1 MKLRCIV
8 VDDEPLAVELL
19 KKYVLQTPFLELV
32 DVYNN
37 PIESLT
43 DISEKNIDLAFLDI
57 NMPQINGIDLSKNFP
72 KNIKVIF
79 TTAYDQ
85 YAIEGFKVN
94 ALDYL
99 LKPINYND
107 FLQAS
112 NKAFDWYKRSDAPIQ
127 NNSIFVKSGYRVEKI
142 EYDHILYI
150 ENQKDYVKFYLD
162 NEAEPISS
170 LMNIQQLSQKLPESL
185 FMRVHR
191 SFIVNLD
198 KIKSVERNCIVFGK
212 VYIPIS
218 DSYKSIFNDFMKSRM
233 L

>member
-1 MKLRCIV
+1 MKLRCII
-8 VDDEPLAVELL
+8 VDDEPLAAELL

-32 DVYNN
+32 DVHNN
-37 PIESLT
+37 PIEALT
-43 DISEKNIDLAFLDI
+43 NISDKNIDIAFLDI
-57 NMPQINGIDLSKNFP
+57 NMPQINGIDLSKNIP

-85 YAIEGFKVN
+85 YALDGFKVN

-107 FLQAS
+107 FLQAA
-112 NKAFDWYKRSDAPIQ
+112 NKAFDWYKRSDTPIRS
-127 NNSIFVKSGYRVEKI
+127 NCIFVKSGYRVEKI
-142 EYDHILYI
+142 EYEHILYI

-162 NEAEPISS
+162 NEAESVSS
-170 LMNIQQLSQKLPESL
+170 LMNIQQLSEKLPDSL

-218 DSYKSIFNDFMKSRM
+218 DSYKSIFNDFMKSKM
-233 L
+233 I